1 MMFSSFAS
9 RRFAIGLCLA
19 AAASGIPSHA
29 VRAQS
34 DRTYVEQ
41 PNWAQL
47 PPGTA
52 WKDMMAVDIDSKG
65 DIYALQRTPFQVM
78 VFDAKGKFLRS
89 WSNGAL
95 PRAHGLRIDR
105 EDNVWITD
113 RLLHQVLKYSRDGHL
128 LMALGTKGVAG
139 DNESTTALNGPADVA
154 IGPNGDIFV
163 ADGESTNTRIVK
175 YARDGKFLK
184 FWGSKGSEPG
194 HLLIPHSIFMDSR
207 GRLLVAN
214 RGNKRIEIFDQEG
227 ALLGK
232 ISSGITPYGLFV
244 TRDGTIYVAD
254 GTKGSESLTVLSG
267 RDNKVLAQ
275 IPGLTGA
282 HMLTVDRKGAVYI
295 AEVRGTSLL
304 KFVRK

>member
-1 MMFSSFAS
+1 
-9 RRFAIGLCLA
+9 
-19 AAASGIPSHA
+19 
-29 VRAQS
+29 
-34 DRTYVEQ
+34 
-41 PNWAQL
+41 
-47 PPGTA
+47 
-52 WKDMMAVDIDSKG
+52 MMAVDIDSKG

-89 WSNGAL
+89 WNNGAL
-95 PRAHGLRIDR
+95 PRVHGLRIDR

-113 RLLHQVLKYSRDGHL
+113 RLLHQVLKYSRDGQL

-154 IGPNGDIFV
+154 IGRNGDIFV

-175 YARDGKFLK
+175 YSKDGKFLK
-184 FWGSKGSEPG
+184 KWGSKGSEPG
-194 HLLIPHSIFMDSR
+194 QLLIPHSIFMDSR

-227 ALLGK
+227 ALLGQ
-232 ISSGITPYGLFV
+232 ITSGITPYGLFV
-244 TRDGTIYVAD
+244 ARDGTIYIAD

-267 RDNKVLAQ
+267 RSNKVLAQ
-275 IPGLTGA
+275 VPGLSGS
-282 HMLTVDRKGAVYI
+282 HMLTVDRKGAVYV

-304 KFVRK
+304 KFIRK